1 MNANTSVGSGCGLVE
16 RRNDMNTQH
25 GIIAA
30 SFGAPNLGSPTLRR
44 PLVPGRHFSLSIGV
58 QLVLL
63 LVALLFAVVKT
74 TSAQTF
80 GCSPAK
86 ANDIVCE
93 NSKTGNPPSDWD
105 VEGAGDE
112 TIQGFATAISVNQ
125 GQTVYFKIN
134 TDAKAYTIDIYR
146 MGYYAGLGA
155 RKVASVTP
163 SAKLPQTQPACVID
177 STTDL
182 VDCGNW
188 AISASWAVPSNATS
202 GIYFA
207 HLVRTDT
214 GGDSHIVFIVRNDS
228 SHSDILFQTSD
239 ESWEAYNDYGPG
251 GYTLYG
257 DNQTFNLPGRAHKV
271 SYNRPFITRGFEN
284 ESATFVFGSEYPM
297 VRWLESNGYDVTYFT
312 GIDAAISGSLIQNH
326 KIYTNAGHDEYWS
339 GPHRTNVQ
347 AARDA
352 GVNMAFFS
360 GNEVFWKT
368 RLENSIDGNNTPN
381 RTLVCYKET
390 LAFAKIDP
398 KDPPT
403 WTGTWR
409 DPSFS
414 PPADGGNPENSLTG
428 TLFMVNGPGADNPG
442 SLSITVPAADGKMR
456 FWRNTAIASLAP
468 NSSYTFPSGTLGY
481 EWDVDADN
489 GARPAGA
496 FQLSTSTYPL
506 TLDYLLD
513 WGATYGAGTATHH
526 LMMYRA
532 KSGALVLGAGTVQW
546 SWGLDS
552 THDNSFG
559 FSNPDP
565 DVNMQQAT
573 VNLFAD
579 MGVQP
584 ASLQGGLVPATK
596 STDTIAPTSKISSPA
611 SGGLVPVGVPTVI
624 SGTATDSGGGVV
636 GGVEVSVN
644 GGQTWHPATGRA
656 SWTYTWTPT
665 VLGTFTILSRAV
677 DDSGNLE
684 TPSAGTSI
692 TVAAHDCPCDGWN
705 SSSTPA
711 LIDSGDSNSVEVGV
725 RFRAD
730 YNGFITGVRFYKSST
745 NVGTHVGN
753 LWTNTGTLLSTAVFT
768 NEGASG
774 WQQVNFATPVAIA
787 ANTTYVVSYFAPN
800 GHYSADADF
809 FAFKGQ
815 DNPPVHLLQNG
826 VDGPNGVYSYASSSV
841 FPSSTYNST
850 NYWVDVVYIPATSM
864 PGAPP
869 SLLATPQSLSFAAF
883 IGLTKPASQTITLY
897 NQGSGTINWTTSST
911 ASWLTVSP
919 ASGTTP
925 TTLSVSVN
933 PSGLAAGNYS
943 ATLTITGAGSSQTIS
958 VTLTVS
964 NLLLYSNFATSD
976 LEGWVPSPLGLAG
989 NWSISSSTLNYNGGG
1004 PTQLYAGNSAWTNY
1018 SMSATFKLS
1027 SLLNYPGGIRGR
1039 INATTGASYIA
1050 WIYPATGTVGLWKNT
1065 TWNIDTGS
1073 LVQLGLGKAS
1083 FDTTNFHNLQMSF
1096 AGSQIQVFYDGNLV
1110 ITATDTANTSG
1121 YVALDVYNQA
1131 ISYSNVLVTS
1141 NLTNTGS
1148 FTALPASLA
1157 FSTNYL
1163 AANPAAQTLQ
1173 VASSA
1178 STLAWTAV
1186 SSASWLTVSPING
1199 LSPATLQVAV
1209 SSSTLSPGTYA
1220 GTVQIVSLGAL
1231 ATTQVIPVTL
1241 NVIAPPPTLL
1251 ASPGSLS
1258 FVALTGQPAPVAQFI
1273 SVTNAGSGGFSYT
1286 VSANSPWI
1294 VLSPTSGAEPGAV
1307 SVTVNAAGLAMG
1319 SYSGT
1324 VTVTA
1329 TGIANS
1335 PVTIPVSMQ
1344 VLTQDLSENFS
1355 GLGAGWIVSPMGNAA
1370 GWSASNGVYTYNGSG
1385 KSQICAGN
1393 SGWTDYVFDTNIRL
1407 TTLNNWPGGV
1417 RARVNP
1423 ATGAGYFV
1431 WLYPGS
1437 GLAILWRVGV
1447 WNVDDSSLTQLG
1459 SAPLS
1464 FDTTTTHDLTVAFH
1478 GSQISVSWDGRS
1490 LITATDATYTQ
1501 GYVCLD
1507 ADSQPISYS
1516 NVRVESTQPQ
1526 VTIATPSPSSLLFAA
1541 LPGAAPASQVLNIA
1555 AGGAST
1561 TWAVTSNQPWLT
1573 ATASSNLTPGTLT
1586 VTANPNGLVEGTYS
1600 GKVTIYVPGATNSP
1614 LVIPVTLGVKTA
1626 VMSVTPTLLNFFGAI
1641 GLNPNPQ
1648 ALQITNIGTGVLNWS
1663 ASAAQT
1669 WDVLSAAQGV
1679 APASINVSPVTSG
1692 LQTGNYTDTIT
1703 FSSPDVSNSPAQ
1715 VSVSMLV
1722 GNLLFSDDFSAG
1734 AGNWTVGPLGFSSG
1748 WSVANGRYTY
1758 NGEGH
1763 TQSWAGNSTWTDYT
1777 VGVDV
1782 KLASLNN
1789 NPGGIRGRMNPSTGA
1804 GYAVWIYPAYGL
1816 LKLYRVDQWNIDTSF
1831 SLLGAPASL
1840 SMDTNTHNVR
1850 LKFKGTAIQV
1860 YFDNVLVITAT
1871 DATYAQGAVG
1881 LDVSNQPVSFDN
1893 VTVISAP

>member
-1 MNANTSVGSGCGLVE
+1 MH
-16 RRNDMNTQH
+16 R
-25 GIIAA
+25 
-30 SFGAPNLGSPTLRR
+30 
-44 PLVPGRHFSLSIGV
+44 RHFSLAIGTLLF
-58 QLVLL
+58 LVLVAVL
-63 LVALLFAVVKT
+63 LGAAPT
-74 TSAQTF
+74 ATAQTF
-80 GCSPAK
+80 GCTPAM

-93 NSKTGNPPSDWD
+93 NSKTGNPSSDWD
-105 VEGAGDE
+105 VEGGGDD
-112 TIQGFATAISVNQ
+112 TIQGFATTISVNQ

-134 TDAKAYTIDIYR
+134 TDAKAYTIEIYR

-163 SAKLPQTQPACVID
+163 SAKLPQTQPACVTD
-177 STTDL
+177 STTNL

-207 HLVRTDT
+207 HLIRTDT

-228 SHSDILFQTSD
+228 SHSAILFQTSD
-239 ESWEAYNDYGPG
+239 GSWVAYNDYGTG
-251 GYTLYG
+251 GYSLYG
-257 DNQTFNLPGRAHKV
+257 DNQTFDLPNRAYKL

-284 ESATFVFGSEYPM
+284 ESATWVFGAEYPM

-326 KIYTNAGHDEYWS
+326 RIYTSTGHDEYWS
-339 GPHRTNVQ
+339 GPQRTNVQ

-352 GVNMAFFS
+352 GVNMSFFS

-428 TLFMVNGPGADNPG
+428 TLFMVNGPGTDNPG

-468 NSSYTFPSGTLGY
+468 NSSYTLPSGTLGY

-496 FQLSTSTYPL
+496 FQLSTTTYPL

-513 WGATYGAGTATHH
+513 WGATYGAGSATHH

-532 KSGALVLGAGTVQW
+532 KSGALVFGAGTVQW

-552 THDNSFG
+552 NHDNSFG

-584 ASLQGGLVPATK
+584 ASLQAGLVPATK

-611 SGGLVPVGVPTVI
+611 SGGLIPVGVPAVI

-644 GGQTWHPATGRA
+644 GGQTWHPATGRS
-656 SWTYTWTPT
+656 SWTYTWAPT
-665 VLGTFTILSRAV
+665 VIGTFTILSRAV
-677 DDSGNLE
+677 DDSANLE
-684 TPSAGTSI
+684 TPSAGISV
-692 TVAAHDCPCDGWN
+692 TVSEHDCPCDGWN

-711 LIDSGDSNSVEVGV
+711 LIDSDDGSSVEVGV

-730 YNGFITGVRFYKSST
+730 YNGYITGVRFYKSST

-753 LWTNTGTLLSTAVFT
+753 LWTNTGTLLSTAIFT
-768 NEGASG
+768 NESASG
-774 WQQVNFATPVAIA
+774 WQQVNFATPVAIT
-787 ANTTYVVSYFAPN
+787 ANTTYVASYFAPD
-800 GHYSADADF
+800 GHYSVDSDF
-809 FAFKGQ
+809 FATKGQ
-815 DNPPVHLLQNG
+815 DNPPMHLLQNG
-826 VDGPNGVYSYASSSV
+826 VDGPNGIYSYSSSSV
-841 FPSSTYNST
+841 FPSSTYNSA

-883 IGLTKPASQTITLY
+883 LGLPNPSSQTISLY
-897 NQGSGTINWTTSST
+897 NQGSGVINWTTTST
-911 ASWLTVSP
+911 ASWLAVSP

-925 TTLSVSVN
+925 ATLSVSAN

-964 NLLLYSNFATSD
+964 NLFLYSNFATSD

-989 NWSISSSTLNYNGGG
+989 NWSISNSTLNYNGAG

-1018 SMSATFKLS
+1018 SVSAKFKLS

-1131 ISYSNVLVTS
+1131 ISYSQVLVTS
-1141 NLTNTGS
+1141 SLASTGT
-1148 FTALPASLA
+1148 FTASPASLT

-1178 STLAWTAV
+1178 SALAWTAV
-1186 SSASWLTVSPING
+1186 SSASWLTVSPVNG

-1209 SSSTLSPGTYA
+1209 SSSTLNPGTYT
-1220 GTVQIVSLGAL
+1220 GTVQVVSLGAL

-1258 FVALTGQPAPVAQFI
+1258 FVALTGQPAPAAQFI
-1273 SVTNAGSGGFSYT
+1273 SVTNAGSGGFNYT
-1286 VSANSPWI
+1286 VSASSPWI

-1307 SVTVNAAGLAMG
+1307 SVTVNATGLAMG

-1344 VLTQDLSENFS
+1344 VLTQELSENFS

-1370 GWSASNGVYTYNGSG
+1370 GWSASNGVYTYNGAG
-1385 KSQICAGN
+1385 LSQTCAGN
-1393 SGWTDYVFDTNIRL
+1393 SAWTNYVFDTNIKL

-1437 GLAILWRVGV
+1437 GLAILWRVGAWSV
-1447 WNVDDSSLTQLG
+1447 NDPSLTELG

-1464 FDTTTTHDLTVAFH
+1464 FDTTTTHDLTLAFN
-1478 GSQISVSWDGRS
+1478 GSQITVSWDGRP

-1526 VTIATPSPSSLLFAA
+1526 VTIAAPSPSSLLFAA
-1541 LPGAAPASQVLNIA
+1541 VPGAAPTSQVLNIS

-1561 TWAVTSNQPWLT
+1561 TWAVVTSNQSWLT
-1573 ATASSNLTPGTLT
+1573 SVASSTLTPGTLT
-1586 VTANPNGLVEGTYS
+1586 VTANPTGLTEGTYT
-1600 GKVTIYVPGATNSP
+1600 GTVTIYAPGATNSP
-1614 LVIPVTLGVKTA
+1614 LVIPVTFGVKTA
-1626 VMSVTPTLLNFFGAI
+1626 VMSVTPTTLNFFGAI

-1648 ALQITNIGTGVLNWS
+1648 PVNVTNIGTGVLNW
-1663 ASAAQT
+1663 AATATQS
-1669 WDVLSAAQGV
+1669 WDVLSASTGA
-1679 APASINVSPVTSG
+1679 APASISVSPIASG
-1692 LQTGNYTDTIT
+1692 LANGIHTDTIT
-1703 FSSPDVSNSPAQ
+1703 VSSSDVSNSPAQ
-1715 VSVSMLV
+1715 VSVSFLV
-1722 GNLLFSDDFSAG
+1722 GNLLFNDNFSEG
-1734 AGNWTVGPLGFSSG
+1734 TGNWTVGPLGYSSG
-1748 WSVANGRYTY
+1748 WSIVNGMYTY
-1758 NGEGH
+1758 NGEGP

-1777 VGVDV
+1777 VGVDF

-1804 GYAVWIYPAYGL
+1804 GYAVWIYPAQGL
-1816 LKLYRVDQWNIDTSF
+1816 LKLYRVDQWNIDTSYA
-1831 SLLGAPASL
+1831 LLGVPASV
-1840 SMDTNTHNVR
+1840 SMNTNTHNIR
-1850 LKFKGTAIQV
+1850 LEFQGTTIQV
-1860 YFDNVLVITAT
+1860 YYDNVLVITAT
-1871 DATYAQGAVG
+1871 DATYAQGVVA
-1881 LDVSNQPVSFDN
+1881 LDVSNQPVSYAD